1 MTIHEFLQGDKFALL
16 AGVELLETGNG
27 YAKAR
32 MLIKPEH
39 LNGGGVCQGGA
50 IFTLADLAFAAAT
63 NSHARLTLS
72 ITSNINFFKAESK
85 GYLYAEAKEAF
96 SHKRLANCEV
106 RITNEAEE
114 LIATFNGTGYRKD
127 TELPFLRWF
136 KKKFYKSSRPSSV
149 MSWVR
154 ETQAYLKSFHFFCT
168 TIRQVSGARR
178 L

>member
-1 MTIHEFLQGDKFALL
+1 MTINEFLQGDKFALL

-32 MLIKPEH
+32 MEIKPEH

-72 ITSNINFFKAESK
+72 ITSSINFFKAESK
-85 GYLYAEAKEAF
+85 GFLYAEAREAF

-106 RITNEAEE
+106 RTPRNRR
-114 LIATFNGTGYRKD
+114 LSPPFNGTGYRKD
-127 TELPFLRWF
+127 TELP
-136 KKKFYKSSRPSSV
+136 SAPI
-149 MSWVR
+149 
-154 ETQAYLKSFHFFCT
+154 E
-168 TIRQVSGARR
+168 
-178 L
+178 